1 LSNAIDIVYPLGLG
15 SQWNNNELRYSLR
28 SIERYGL
35 NIGNVYVVGLKLPE
49 WLNGVKFI
57 KRNIPVMNYHAKI
70 ADAYNEVCKLPELS
84 NDFIIMNDDFF
95 LIKEVDFVKF
105 GNYERDFSLKD
116 HLKKFPHDY
125 FYGNQIRNTVANLTT
140 FRHFDNHYPMKLNKE
155 KYLRL
160 FERYKDKIIQL
171 KTILIRSLYGN
182 YYNIKAERMPD
193 LKINKPLKINDIKAL
208 TKDRYFFSI
217 GDLALNNEMKNY
229 LQELYPNKSK
239 YEI

>member
-1 LSNAIDIVYPLGLG
+1 
-15 SQWNNNELRYSLR
+15 
-28 SIERYGL
+28 
-35 NIGNVYVVGLKLPE
+35 
-49 WLNGVKFI
+49 
-57 KRNIPVMNYHAKI
+57 M
-70 ADAYNEVCKLPELS
+70 
-84 NDFIIMNDDFF
+84 MTFF
-95 LIKEVDFVKF
+95 LLKEIDFVKL
-105 GNYERDFSLKD
+105 GNYERDYSLKD
-116 HLKKFPHDY
+116 HLRKFPHDY

-155 KYLRL
+155 KYRRL
-160 FERYKDKIIQL
+160 FERYKDKILQL